1 MLRQDRNLY
10 QLMGTEPAPTT
21 GKLHRPPYR
30 QLPLVTASVLRT
42 NGRDDFCRR
51 PYRKLSALPAPPP
64 SPAMSPRRP
73 LLHAPQRP
81 VAVTSRASKASTPP
95 CHQRCAPCNR
105 RRHHADLPLPSHAL
119 RTSSPA
125 RRQFPLPTS
134 TSGCW
139 RCSRASTCARR
150 PCRQPPDLAKGV
162 QIWRCPP
169 RPPLPRRRRCCNPA
183 AGRLLLACLHW
194 CFALTDAVKAHRRHR
209 PNPRL
214 HLWPPSSTVH
224 RAVCTTFSHALS
236 VHSTSTRVPASTPAP
251 LWPASAFVP
260 AASPAAAVL
269 VSRRLCQPLA

>member
-139 RCSRASTCARR
+139 RCSRATGARL
-150 PCRQPPDLAKGV
+150 PSAAADLARGPTAV
-162 QIWRCPP
+162 PTTAAAPP
-169 RPPLPRRRRCCNPA
+169 RLQP
-183 AGRLLLACLHW
+183 AGRFSRRFHGVSHGCGESPPPPPPQSPPPSLAPIIHRASGCLHHLLP
-194 CFALTDAVKAHRRHR
+194 CALA
-209 PNPRL
+209 PRT
-214 HLWPPSSTVH
+214 PPGAPDT
-224 RAVCTTFSHALS
+224 
-236 VHSTSTRVPASTPAP
+236 AP
-251 LWPASAFVP
+251 LAGLRFVLRE
-260 AASPAAAVL
+260 PAAAAREPAL
-269 VSRRLCQPLA
+269 HRRLGGSEAEEGAKMGGGGG